1 MKMPEN
7 KISII
12 LILVFAFGSSSVWA
26 DLNRSKVK
34 AGVKAFEDS
43 QYDKSLQHFQDAL
56 LDDPENPLGH
66 YNVAEA
72 LYKNKKYEEAIKSY
86 EKSLNSQDIALREKA
101 FYNLGNSYYQMNKY
115 QEAIQNYI
123 KALELDPNDQDAKH
137 NLELVRAKLKEM
149 ADKQPMQ
156 NQQQQQQQNQQ
167 GGQQDQQQQNQ
178 QQDQQQSQQQQQQG
192 EQEQEQ
198 QKQQEQQQDLAKKDK
213 QQKDQGGEKQ
223 AQQIEKKKELSKEEA
238 ERILQALRSDEK
250 ENQKLRRP
258 EQPARRPRVEK
269 DW

>member
-149 ADKQPMQ
+149 AQKQPMQ
-156 NQQQQQQQNQQ
+156 NQQQQQQNQQ

-192 EQEQEQ
+192 EQDQEQ
-198 QKQQEQQQDLAKKDK
+198 QKQQELAKKDE
-213 QQKDQGGEKQ
+213 QQKDQGEEKQ